1 MVVNQGQFGET
12 LSQVEGRTVSSGLKP
27 NTMVHGTVI
36 QIIELSHRKHPP
48 VPAAPM
54 VPEPGSWHSAW
65 TNYRCRPARSS
76 LTSLAAQGM
85 QGTSILAA
93 A

>member
-1 MVVNQGQFGET
+1 M
-12 LSQVEGRTVSSGLKP
+12 SSGLKP
-27 NTMVHGTVI
+27 NTMVHGTII
-36 QIIELSHRKHPP
+36 QITELSHRKHPQYQQLLWSQSQ
-48 VPAAPM
+48 APGT
-54 VPEPGSWHSAW
+54 VLVQTTDVGLQ
-65 TNYRCRPARSS
+65 SS